1 MPRITAYSRARILQ
15 WLELESRGWNADRR
29 AVPQKAF
36 AVGRYQM
43 GHRLSLPDVPMQPE
57 TAIHGVNHS
66 FAP

>member
-1 MPRITAYSRARILQ
+1 
-15 WLELESRGWNADRR
+15 
-29 AVPQKAF
+29 
-36 AVGRYQM
+36 M